1 MNVVIKSTLRNI
13 KSKPGRSI
21 ILILCV
27 MLTSY
32 VAIFAVAGRTM
43 IEGMLEGIFKAMTGS
58 IDFDANVTD
67 MSAFDNCPEADICG
81 YTGVASLVSNRDPEN
96 YYISYSDKI
105 RVYNFSDYH
114 VLYEMGQ
121 IGTEIEITGN
131 EAYVSERYAK
141 KYNVNIGDTITVY
154 GATTSVSSEIVVTGF
169 ANIPATAPVAQ
180 NAIFVTPEVICILTE
195 RTEPNYFLYFV
206 DVKDDSQIEAFKAQV
221 MANDFKAKLTDVADG
236 SLDGIESVTQIFIFL
251 FLFTFL
257 LVIFVTINF
266 SEKIVNE
273 RMSFIGTLRSLGA
286 SRKKTSLILIL
297 ENVFYGLAGSVLGVV
312 IHATVVPIL
321 VKSAAVYEISAD
333 FGSINVIDYYVA
345 PPAWVYVLV
354 ILGAMLVESLCPMFT
369 LLKAVRTPIR
379 DIIFQNKDTKY
390 NYSWSRFYAG
400 IVLVVVAIVC
410 SFLRKSFVALCLC
423 LTSSIVALAVLTPFI
438 LKGISILG
446 EKFLSSDKTP
456 LLNLAVKE
464 VSNNKHMVATSVLC
478 VTTIILSTCL
488 NSFALS
494 FLSEFNTVQDDYDVI
509 IENTGMKDQYYS
521 FIEDLDGVTGV
532 DRYNASMGYECVVGG
547 IEGEFTI
554 ICDTE
559 LDSIHSTSELTGE
572 LKYHEIAITRKLAE
586 RLNVDVGDTID
597 VELVRSLLFSCSY
610 EATVAIIMDN
620 YGYEEKAI
628 AVSTGIYNHL
638 ENGDNELGE
647 ILIHCEEGKA
657 DTVRAQLL
665 KYLTDSEEDISTKA
679 MKVEAAANQNRK
691 ISAIIYGIVAMGVI
705 LTLIGTSGNQIIAFE
720 GRRREI
726 AVLYS
731 VAMSKKQL
739 RKLLLIESALSIGI
753 GVVVSIILGKFLS
766 SIFGDALFVVTNGDM
781 PQIQYSIVS
790 HLIYVGIIFVILML
804 TVCSPFRR
812 LKKMN
817 CAQELKYE

>member
-27 MLTSY
+27 MLTSF

-43 IEGMLEGIFKAMTGS
+43 IEGTIEGIFKAMTGS

-121 IGTEIEITGN
+121 IGTDIAITGN

-154 GATTSVSSEIVVTGF
+154 GSTTSVSSEIVVTGF

-206 DVKDDSQIEAFKAQV
+206 DVKDDSQIEAFKTQV

-236 SLDGIESVTQIFIFL
+236 SLDGIESVTRIFMFL

-286 SRKKTSLILIL
+286 SRKKTSFILIL
-297 ENVFYGLAGSVLGVV
+297 ENIFYGLAGSVLGVA

-321 VKSAAVYEISAD
+321 VKNVAVFEMSAD
-333 FGSINVIDYYVA
+333 YGAINVIDYYVA
-345 PPAWVYVLV
+345 APAWVYVLV

-400 IVLVVVAIVC
+400 ILLIVVAIVC

-438 LKGISILG
+438 LKGVSILG

-494 FLSEFNTVQDDYDVI
+494 FLSGFNTIQDDYDVI

-532 DRYNASMGYECVVGG
+532 DRYNASMSYECVVGG

-586 RLNVDVGDTID
+586 RLNVDIGDTID

-638 ENGDNELGE
+638 ENGDNVLGE

-691 ISAIIYGIVAMGVI
+691 ISAMIYGIVAMGVI

-766 SIFGDALFVVTNGDM
+766 SIFGDALFVVTDGDM
-781 PQIQYSIVS
+781 PQIQYSIVA

>member
-1 MNVVIKSTLRNI
+1 MNIVIKSTLRNI

-27 MLTSY
+27 MLTSF
-32 VAIFAVAGRTM
+32 VAIFAVSGRSM
-43 IEGMLEGIFKAMTGS
+43 IEGTVQGIFKAMAGS
-58 IDFDANVTD
+58 VDLEANVTD
-67 MSAFDNCPEADICG
+67 ISAFDNCPEADICG
-81 YTGVASLVSNRDPEN
+81 YTGANSLVSNRDPEN

-121 IGTEIEITGN
+121 IGTDIEITGN
-131 EAYVSERYAK
+131 EAYVSERYAQ
-141 KYNVNIGDTITVY
+141 KYDVNIGDTIVVY
-154 GATTSVSSEIVVTGF
+154 GTTTSICADIVVTGF
-169 ANIPATAPVAQ
+169 ASVPATAPISQ
-180 NAIFVTPEVICILTE
+180 SAIFVTPETICILTE
-195 RTEPNYFLYFV
+195 KTEPNYFLYFV
-206 DVKDDSQIEAFKAQV
+206 DVKDDTQIDAFKEQA
-221 MANDFKAKLTDVADG
+221 MANDFKAELADVAGD
-236 SLDGIESVTQIFIFL
+236 SLEGIESVTQIFMFL

-273 RMSFIGTLRSLGA
+273 RMSLIGTLRSLGV
-286 SRKKTSLILIL
+286 SRKKTSFILIL
-297 ENVFYGLAGSVLGVV
+297 ENVIYGLVGSVLGVAL
-312 IHATVVPIL
+312 HATLIPIL
-321 VKSAAVYEISAD
+321 IKNFAVFDMAD
-333 FGSINVIDYYVA
+333 GFGTINVMDYYVA
-345 PPAWVYVLV
+345 TPAWVYVLV
-354 ILGAMLVESLCPMFT
+354 IIGAMLVECLCPMFT

-390 NYSWSRFYAG
+390 NYSWSRFYTG
-400 IVLVVVAIVC
+400 IVLIVVAIVC

-438 LKGISILG
+438 LKGISLLG
-446 EKFLSSDKTP
+446 ERFLSSDKTP

-488 NSFALS
+488 NSFAIS
-494 FLSEFNTVQDDYDVI
+494 FLSGFNTVQDNYDVI
-509 IENTGMKDQYYS
+509 ISDTSMKDQYYS

-532 DRYNASMGYECVVGG
+532 DRYNESFSQECVIGG

-554 ICDTE
+554 ICDTD
-559 LDSIHSTSELTGE
+559 LDSVYSTSELNGD
-572 LKYHEIAITRKLAE
+572 LQYHEIAITRKLAE
-586 RLNVDVGDTID
+586 HLNVGVGDTID
-597 VELVRSLLFSCSY
+597 VELVRTLLFSCSY

-638 ENGDNELGE
+638 ENGDYMLGK
-647 ILIHCEEGKA
+647 ILIHCEDGKA
-657 DTVRAQLL
+657 DIVRAQLL

-679 MKVEAAANQNRK
+679 MNVEKATNQNRK
-691 ISAIIYGIVAMGVI
+691 ISALIYGIVAMGVI

-731 VAMSKKQL
+731 TAMNKKQL
-739 RKLLLIESALSIGI
+739 RKLLIIESALSIGI
-753 GVVVSIILGKFLS
+753 GVVISIILGKFLS
-766 SIFGDALFVVTNGDM
+766 SIFGDVLFMVTNGDM
-781 PQIQYSIVS
+781 PQIEYSIVS
-790 HLIYVGIIFVILML
+790 HLIYVSIIFMILML
-804 TVCSPFRR
+804 TVRSPFRR

>member
-13 KSKPGRSI
+13 KSKLGRSI

-27 MLTSY
+27 MLTSF
-32 VAIFAVAGRTM
+32 VAILAVSGRSM
-43 IEGMLEGIFKAMTGS
+43 IEGTVEGIFKAMTGS
-58 IDFDANVTD
+58 VDMNANVTD
-67 MSAFDNCPEADICG
+67 VSAFDNCPEADICG
-81 YTGVASLVSNRDPEN
+81 YAGTTSLMPNRDPEN
-96 YYISYSDKI
+96 YYISYADKI
-105 RVYNFSDYH
+105 NVYNFSDYH

-121 IGTEIEITGN
+121 IGTDIDVTGN
-131 EAYVSERYAK
+131 EAYVSEKYAE

-154 GATTSVSSEIVVTGF
+154 GATTSISAEIVVKGF
-169 ANIPATAPVAQ
+169 ANVPATAPIHQ
-180 NAIFVTPEVICILTE
+180 RAIFVSPEIICILTE
-195 RTEPNYFLYFV
+195 RTEPNYLFYFI
-206 DVKDDSQIEAFKAQV
+206 DVKDDSQIEAFKEQV
-221 MANDFKAKLTDVADG
+221 MANDFKAEIDDIAD
-236 SLDGIESVTQIFIFL
+236 SDLEGIENVTRIFMFL

-273 RMSFIGTLRSLGA
+273 RMSLIGTLRSLGV

-297 ENVFYGLAGSVLGVV
+297 ENAFYGLVGSILGVV
-312 IHATVVPIL
+312 IHATLLPVIF
-321 VKSAAVYEISAD
+321 KSVAVFDMGDGYGAV
-333 FGSINVIDYYVA
+333 NVMDYYVTT
-345 PPAWVYVLV
+345 PAWVYVLV
-354 ILGAMLVESLCPMFT
+354 IIGAMLVECLCPLFT

-379 DIIFQNKDTKY
+379 DIIFQNKDTKF
-390 NYSWSRFYAG
+390 NYSWSRFYTG
-400 IVLVVVAIVC
+400 IVLIVVAIVC
-410 SFLRKSFVALCLC
+410 SFLRKSFVALCIC

-456 LLNLAVKE
+456 LLKLAIKE

-488 NSFALS
+488 NSFAVS
-494 FLSEFNTVQDDYDVI
+494 FLSGFNAVQDDYDVI
-509 IENTGMKDQYYS
+509 IDNTSMKDQYYS

-532 DRYNASMGYECVVGG
+532 DRYNASTSYESIVGG
-547 IEGEFTI
+547 IEGDFTI

-559 LDSIHSTSELTGE
+559 LDSLYSTAELTGE
-572 LKYHEIAITRKLAE
+572 LQYHEVAITRKLAE
-586 RLNVDVGDTID
+586 HLNVSVGDTID
-597 VELVRSLLFSCSY
+597 VVLGKDFRFPCSY
-610 EATVAIIMDN
+610 EATVAIVMEN

-628 AVSTGIYNHL
+628 AVSTGIYNQI
-638 ENGDNELGE
+638 ENGDNVLGE

-657 DTVRAQLL
+657 DIIRAQLL
-665 KYLTDSEEDISTKA
+665 KYLTDSEENIATKEMVVA
-679 MKVEAAANQNRK
+679 VVAEQNRRV
-691 ISAIIYGIVAMGVI
+691 SAIIYGIVAMGVI

-731 VAMSKKQL
+731 TAMSRKQL

-753 GVVVSIILGKFLS
+753 GVIISIVLGNFLS
-766 SIFGDALFVVTNGDM
+766 TIFGDALYIVTEGDM
-781 PQIQYSIVS
+781 PKITYSILS
-790 HLIYVGIIFVILML
+790 QLAYVGIIFVILML
-804 TVCSPFRR
+804 TVLSPFRK

>member
-21 ILILCV
+21 ILILCI

-43 IEGMLEGIFKAMTGS
+43 IEGILEGIFKAMTGS

-121 IGTEIEITGN
+121 IGTDIEITGN

-236 SLDGIESVTQIFIFL
+236 SLDGIESATQIFMFL

-321 VKSAAVYEISAD
+321 VKNAAVYEISAG

-400 IVLVVVAIVC
+400 IVLIVVAIVC

-532 DRYNASMGYECVVGG
+532 DRYNESMGYECVVGG

-638 ENGDNELGE
+638 ENGDNVLGE